1 MFWTKKHKAQ
11 NDHWG
16 TINGNDTILEYPRG
30 ISQIPYASFLKITRY
45 EYQEALEKVAK
56 NSNDAL
62 GAFARSAVM
71 KNTVNLAT
79 NSASTIYNGA
89 SFNADYDYNRMQ
101 NEIDDPKG
109 DGTIKSRKWW
119 DITGGYL
126 SGTGKS
132 EVPGG
137 DKEITLPNGETTTW
151 NALRNEKDEV
161 MNERRKG
168 LAASDLFVALPEEFQ
183 YNYKASWG
191 NEFKMG
197 TLALLADNA
206 AKFGALGALGAGGGA
221 LFTRGMEALQ
231 QTAGKVPGMG
241 KVKGRAD
248 KYAQNMAKGAQLM
261 TNPFKTNSELSLK
274 NIAGLGGMAPNENA
288 IQMFSKMN
296 MREFNFT
303 FSFAARNSNESQDIQ
318 TIIEWFKRG
327 MHPSSSNGKGSAVML
342 KFPDVFVLE
351 PMFMPVDETVNSDG
365 TTKLECADE
374 PIQHPMMPKTKICAL
389 TSLTVNTTPM
399 SAINTIFDG
408 SIPLVT
414 VELAFQET
422 TALTRNDMEGA
433 RTRVNNAVDKGFVA
447 ASNMANHPDIGY

>member
-1 MFWTKKHKAQ
+1 MFGNNNKAQ
-11 NDHWG
+11 NDAF
-16 TINGNDTILEYPRG
+16 NLDDDDTILEYPMG
-30 ISQIPYASFLKITRY
+30 ISQVPYASFLKITRY

-62 GAFARSAVM
+62 GAFSRSAVM

-79 NSASTIYNGA
+79 KTASTVYNGA
-89 SFNADYDYNRMQ
+89 EFNADYDYNRMQ
-101 NEIDDPKG
+101 NEINESGEITSK
-109 DGTIKSRKWW
+109 KWW
-119 DITGGYL
+119 DPL
-126 SGTGKS
+126 NVFSSKGKT

-161 MNERRKG
+161 MNERRRG

-183 YNYKASWG
+183 YKYSADWG
-191 NEFKMG
+191 NTFKMG
-197 TLALLADNA
+197 TMALMADSA
-206 AKFGALGALGAGGGA
+206 AKYAALGTLGAGVGA
-221 LFTRGMEALQ
+221 GFTTAMSNL
-231 QTAGKVPGMG
+231 TKVAGKAGKIPGVNM
-241 KVKGRAD
+241 D
-248 KYAQNMAKGAQLM
+248 EYAANMAKGAQM
-261 TNPFKTNSELSLK
+261 ATNPFSVGDALSPT

-288 IQMFSKMN
+288 IQMFSRIGF
-296 MREFNFT
+296 REFNFT
-303 FSFAARNSNESQDIQ
+303 FTFAARNPKESQQIQ

-342 KFPDVFVLE
+342 TFPDVFVLE

-433 RTRVNNAVDKGFVA
+433 RTRVNNAIDKGFVA